1 MVRGKGKKRVWNLSA
16 SNNTLQASD
25 YAFLIA
31 VEANTEERLVIDKQ
45 IEWQLFCEEH
55 VSLQQETVV
64 EIEIV
69 TRASLIDLSS
79 DTNSNPIVSSIQ
91 ISIEDLYKK
100 VQQLSQPK
108 PARGITQN
116 APEPQKQ
123 HTQPP
128 KPTFAFHSVEPQVI
142 KPRKQTEST
151 TATTSESK
159 PDTAP
164 TPAQAPP
171 TQLSFEDIM
180 ARSRMQGE
188 SLNHLFGSMQARSAG
203 HQPDRMQEEQAEP
216 SMTQDTQRDEEPEQ
230 PASQEAQS
238 APIGQNV
245 GNMNSYLQDAWQ
257 ERLSQMGHGPDSGSP
272 YAKLRS
278 GKIKELPSDMTGN
291 VPGPSGYQETP
302 LTMPAMVAST
312 SATGARELHGI
323 SEEMSTSNNHDNEEL
338 FVFPTT
344 SSVQA
349 SPRLS
354 NLQQERMS
362 NTEDYMMSG
371 STPTTRSAKSSLLIN
386 KIFKHRRGNSDLTR
400 SSAPSFQ
407 FGHGRETPEG
417 ARTPQSFNS
426 SLFRRRPLSVKSLS
440 DALVGSTRKRVDTGE
455 SSKARPSTA
464 TGGNATPVQSTTP
477 SSFDRRRRHKAVRSL
492 SDFNLFSMSQRRR
505 RNDSTQSVPTL
516 SIDANLPREGNGS
529 QNMIAM
535 KNDHPQLQ
543 NEAGITHQS
552 KTGKDIARPT
562 LLRASHSTPLS
573 STTINLS
580 SAGGITLH
588 APSVA
593 DPSFTWTRSSN
604 ELDDHAF
611 KIYKPSRN
619 LFDIMLP
626 REIQLNCFKALIE
639 SHQEEA
645 TQGCNDVQR
654 IAAKRRGKAKA
665 MRELV
670 RLSAVS
676 RNWQSL
682 TLDGQLW
689 SELDLS
695 TATNVSDEC
704 VKRIIGFAGPFIK
717 SINMRNMQHTSSQ
730 LLIDMSTPS
739 TSVAEQRSQVN
750 PRNIPGA
757 RQRAKTAS
765 RLPMMTISNT
775 NLSLPSLTS
784 LNLQGCRSIS
794 KDALH
799 HTLVR
804 LPQLRSLNISNLTEV
819 ANDTLLILGA
829 SLPRLLSLNISRCSN
844 VTGDGL
850 MNFIDAAQGSLYDQ
864 SLFKKGSKVIYT
876 SIADVALDM
885 RELRVAGLKDVES
898 SLMNNL
904 GRAMRSLRILDLSY
918 ASDLN
923 DDAIAAFVRHPGPPL
938 TSSKKELGNALG
950 NEVSDDDLY
959 GPFVA
964 LSARQAGES
973 ISYDDQHYRR
983 VHQHLT
989 HLILS
994 SCRSLTDR
1002 TCTHLAHSVPQLR
1015 CLELANVGNSLRDT
1029 GLEKLLQTTPKI
1041 ERIDV
1046 EGAAELGDKFIQAL
1060 TPSEVYLESIGIF
1073 SSSGENANSLITST
1087 RNTSERRSRTLSR
1100 LGRRAL
1106 RRVRQDETEDAM
1118 ANVEIEERPLP
1129 NPTVSDDQSQ
1139 IPIEPPTGA
1148 NLTHL
1153 IISHLSKIDPN
1164 VLVTLVRRCPKL
1176 IHLEVDDTRANDALL
1191 NEFVGL
1197 VKKRKTHGAY
1207 ISLVDCR
1214 ALSKSAN
1221 AEVFASG
1228 QARPRKGKVGSEFS
1242 QFHYENRAGSKG
1254 TGSHGKASS
1263 TLQTVARSALNS
1275 ENAESSGTT
1284 EETNTNAQSS
1294 NKNSS
1299 SSDECD
1305 DSLVVVKTFWAWQ
1318 AVDVRNRI
1326 RKRAEAR
1333 RAAMMAKLNGK
1344 QGGSGAMGKF
1354 DGSLR
1359 SATGKVRDPLAAALH
1374 FISSGGLTEDDEL
1387 EEGGSGRWSR
1397 MTTGI
1402 LGPND
1407 EGEDPRGC
1415 SVM

>member
-1 MVRGKGKKRVWNLSA
+1 
-16 SNNTLQASD
+16 
-25 YAFLIA
+25 
-31 VEANTEERLVIDKQ
+31 
-45 IEWQLFCEEH
+45 
-55 VSLQQETVV
+55 
-64 EIEIV
+64 
-69 TRASLIDLSS
+69 
-79 DTNSNPIVSSIQ
+79 
-91 ISIEDLYKK
+91 
-100 VQQLSQPK
+100 
-108 PARGITQN
+108 
-116 APEPQKQ
+116 
-123 HTQPP
+123 
-128 KPTFAFHSVEPQVI
+128 
-142 KPRKQTEST
+142 
-151 TATTSESK
+151 
-159 PDTAP
+159 
-164 TPAQAPP
+164 
-171 TQLSFEDIM
+171 
-180 ARSRMQGE
+180 
-188 SLNHLFGSMQARSAG
+188 
-203 HQPDRMQEEQAEP
+203 
-216 SMTQDTQRDEEPEQ
+216 
-230 PASQEAQS
+230 
-238 APIGQNV
+238 
-245 GNMNSYLQDAWQ
+245 
-257 ERLSQMGHGPDSGSP
+257 
-272 YAKLRS
+272 
-278 GKIKELPSDMTGN
+278 
-291 VPGPSGYQETP
+291 
-302 LTMPAMVAST
+302 MPAMVASSCT
-312 SATGARELHGI
+312 SGARELHGI
-323 SEEMSTSNNHDNEEL
+323 SEEMSTSNNHNNEEL
-338 FVFPTT
+338 FVFPSS
-344 SSVQA
+344 SSVQP
-349 SPRLS
+349 SPQLS

-362 NTEDYMMSG
+362 NTEDYLTSVN
-371 STPTTRSAKSSLLIN
+371 TPTTTRSAKSSLLMN

-407 FGHGRETPEG
+407 IGHGRETPEG

-426 SLFRRRPLSVKSLS
+426 SLFKRRPLSVKSLS
-440 DALVGSTRKRVDTGE
+440 DALVGTTRKRVNTGE
-455 SSKARPSTA
+455 SSNARPSTA

-477 SSFDRRRRHKAVRSL
+477 SSFGSRRHKAVRSL
-492 SDFNLFSMSQRRR
+492 SDFNLFTMSQRRR
-505 RNDSTQSVPTL
+505 RNDSTQSVPFLTT
-516 SIDANLPREGNGS
+516 DANLPREGNGS
-529 QNMIAM
+529 ENM
-535 KNDHPQLQ
+535 KTTQNDHPQVQ
-543 NEAGITHQS
+543 DDAANGHQS
-552 KTGKDIARPT
+552 KISKEMARPT

-593 DPSFTWTRSSN
+593 DPSYTWTRTSI
-604 ELDDHAF
+604 ELDDHAY
-611 KIYKPSRN
+611 KVYKPSRN

-626 REIQLNCFKALIE
+626 REIQLNCLKALIE

-645 TQGCNDVQR
+645 IQGCNDVQR

-682 TLDGQLW
+682 ALDGQLW

-704 VKRIIGFAGPFIK
+704 VKRIISIAGPFIK

-739 TSVAEQRSQVN
+739 NSIAEQKSHAN

-864 SLFKKGSKVIYT
+864 SLFKKGSKIIYT
-876 SIADVALDM
+876 SITDVPLDM

-904 GRAMRSLRILDLSY
+904 GRAMRNLRILDLSY

-938 TSSKKELGNALG
+938 TSSKKGLGSGFG
-950 NEVSDDDLY
+950 NEVTDDDLY
-959 GPFVA
+959 GPCIA
-964 LSARQAGES
+964 LSARQAGDS
-973 ISYDDQHYRR
+973 MSYDDQHYRR
-983 VHQHLT
+983 VHQHLSQ
-989 HLILS
+989 LILS

-1002 TCTHLAHSVPQLR
+1002 TCTYLAYSVPQLR
-1015 CLELANVGNSLRDT
+1015 CLELANIGNSLRDT

-1060 TPSEVYLESIGIF
+1060 TPSEVYLESVGIF
-1073 SSSGENANSLITST
+1073 SSSDENTSTTVAPT
-1087 RNTSERRSRTLSR
+1087 RNTNEVRSRTLNR

-1106 RRVRQDETEDAM
+1106 RRVRQNDTEEATVN
-1118 ANVEIEERPLP
+1118 AEIEERPLP
-1129 NPTVSDDQSQ
+1129 NPTVLEDRSHSQ
-1139 IPIEPPTGA
+1139 VATPTGA

-1228 QARPRKGKVGSEFS
+1228 QARPREGKIGNEFS
-1242 QFHYENRAGSKG
+1242 MFHYENRASSKG
-1254 TGSHGKASS
+1254 TRSSGKASS
-1263 TLQTVARSALNS
+1263 TLQTVARSALIS
-1275 ENAESSGTT
+1275 ENAESSVTT
-1284 EETNTNAQSS
+1284 EEGNTNAQPS

-1305 DSLVVVKTFWAWQ
+1305 DSLVVIKTFWAWQ

-1326 RKRAEAR
+1326 RKRTEAR

-1344 QGGSGAMGKF
+1344 QSGSGAMGKF

-1374 FISSGGLTEDDEL
+1374 FISSGGLIEDDEL